1 MSLYFEETGTG
12 EPLVLLH
19 GNGED
24 HTYFSGQIP
33 AFSAFYRVIAVDTR
47 GHGKSPRGD
56 RPLSIDSFA
65 DDLKQFLEEKKLCPI
80 HLLGFSDGANI
91 ALTFALRY
99 PQFLKSLI
107 LNGANL
113 NPGGIRRSTQIPIE
127 WGYRIASRF
136 QNKSEK
142 ARLNA
147 EILGLMVN
155 EPHIPPEALRAVS
168 VRTLVITGTN
178 DMVKDDHTALIA
190 HSLPHAVWVKIK
202 GNHFIAAKK
211 SAEFNR
217 AVLDFL
223 HSCE

>member
-1 MSLYFEETGTG
+1 MSLYFEEFGNG

-24 HTYFSGQIP
+24 HTYFSKQIP
-33 AFSAFYRVIAVDTR
+33 TFSAFFHVIALDTR
-47 GHGKSPRGD
+47 GHGKSPRGSS
-56 RPLSIDSFA
+56 PLSIDSFA
-65 DDLKQFLEEKKLCPI
+65 DNLKDFLEEKNLRSI

-91 ALTFALRY
+91 AITFALRY

-113 NPGGIRRSTQIPIE
+113 NPNGIKRSTQFPIE
-127 WGYRIASRF
+127 LGYKIASQF

-142 ARLNA
+142 ARLNT

-155 EPHIPPEALRAVS
+155 EPHISPNDLQAIS
-168 VRTLVITGTN
+168 VKTLVITGTN
-178 DMVKDDHTALIA
+178 DMVKDEHTALIA
-190 HSLPHAVWVKIK
+190 QSIPQAEWIKIK

-211 SAEFNR
+211 SKEFNQTVLNFLR
-217 AVLDFL
+217 A
-223 HSCE
+223 